1 MHLVL
6 LIICRGS
13 HRPCKIIWLMMVYCS
28 MFDVRFLIKYPQT
41 LSSQY
46 DNIEFALTKVP
57 QSTLNQNLF
66 GSFIFIWYRYLMLLF
81 PVPSC
86 TEFLVVG
93 RVLKTFGE
101 LQALFR
107 MQPLGVVRSCEKCL
121 IIHNI
126 HIVVHNTDIFK
137 RFGSLQA
144 LFRMQPLHVVKMSF

>member
-1 MHLVL
+1 
-6 LIICRGS
+6 
-13 HRPCKIIWLMMVYCS
+13 
-28 MFDVRFLIKYPQT
+28 
-41 LSSQY
+41 
-46 DNIEFALTKVP
+46 
-57 QSTLNQNLF
+57 
-66 GSFIFIWYRYLMLLF
+66 MLLF

-93 RVLKTFGE
+93 RVLKTFGDV
-101 LQALFR
+101 QALFR
-107 MQPLGVVRSCEKCL
+107 IQPLRVVRMCEKCL